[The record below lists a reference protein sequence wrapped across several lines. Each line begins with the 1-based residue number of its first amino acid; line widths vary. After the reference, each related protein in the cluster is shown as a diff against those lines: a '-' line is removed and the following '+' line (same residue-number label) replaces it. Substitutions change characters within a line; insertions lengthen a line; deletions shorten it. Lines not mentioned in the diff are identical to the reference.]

1 MNDVS
6 QVLSNNRILRALSS
20 DVLARLVP
28 LLEHVDLPSGKILY
42 RADEVISHVYFPE
55 NSMISVVAY
64 TEQGQGAEV
73 SVIGCEG
80 ATGLDVILGTDRS
93 SNENITQLA
102 DGAYRIKAS
111 ELKAEFVKGGEVHD
125 LLLMFVRKL
134 IVQISQTALCNRLHN
149 TEMRLS
155 RWLLMCH
162 DRSNADVMQLTQE
175 FIALM
180 LGANRTTVTMTAI
193 ELQNAGFISY
203 KRGTITMIDREGLEE
218 FTCPCYATIS
228 AAYAGD
234 FLTKK

>member
-1 MNDVS
+1 VNDVS
-6 QVLSNNRILRALSS
+6 LIPSQNLILRALS
-20 DVLARLVP
+20 DDARNRLNP
-28 LLEHVDLPSGKILY
+28 LLEHVELPSGKILY
-42 RADEVISHVYFPE
+42 RADEVINYVYFPE

-73 SVIGCEG
+73 SVIGHEG
-80 ATGLDVILGTDRS
+80 ATGLDVILGSVRS

-102 DGAYRIKAS
+102 NDAYRIKT
-111 ELKAEFVKGGEVHD
+111 EDLRAEFVKGGELHD
-125 LLLMFVRKL
+125 LLLLFVRKL

-162 DRSNADVMQLTQE
+162 DRSNSDVMRLTQE
-175 FIALM
+175 FIAVM

-203 KRGTITMIDREGLEE
+203 KRGTITMLDRKGLEE

-234 FLTKK
+234 FRQPK

>member
-6 QVLSNNRILRALSS
+6 PVLSKNSILRALSDDTLS
-20 DVLARLVP
+20 RLKP
-28 LLEHVDLPSGKILY
+28 ILEHVELPSGKILY
-42 RADEVISHVYFPE
+42 RADEVIQYVYFPE

-64 TEQGQGAEV
+64 TEEGQGSEV
-73 SVIGCEG
+73 SVIGHEG
-80 ATGLDVILGTDRS
+80 ATGLDVILGSDRS
-93 SNENITQLA
+93 SNENITQLG
-102 DGAYRIKAS
+102 DGAYRIKT
-111 ELKAEFVKGGEVHD
+111 EDLKEEFKSGGEIHD
-125 LLLMFVRKL
+125 LLLLFVRKL
-134 IVQISQTALCNRLHN
+134 IVQISQTALCNRLHT

-162 DRSNADVMQLTQE
+162 DRSGSDVMRLTQE
-175 FIALM
+175 FIAVM

-203 KRGTITMIDREGLEE
+203 KRGTITMLDRKGLEE

-234 FLTKK
+234 FRQPK

>member
-1 MNDVS
+1 VNDVS
-6 QVLSNNRILRALSS
+6 LIPSQNLILRALS
-20 DVLARLVP
+20 DDARDRLKP
-28 LLEHVDLPSGKILY
+28 ILEHVELSSGKILY
-42 RADEVISHVYFPE
+42 RADEVINYVYFPE

-64 TEQGQGAEV
+64 TEQGQGSEV
-73 SVIGCEG
+73 SVIGAEG
-80 ATGLDVILGTDRS
+80 ATGLDVILGSVRS

-102 DGAYRIKAS
+102 NDAYRIKT
-111 ELKAEFVKGGEVHD
+111 EDLRAEFVKGGELHD
-125 LLLMFVRKL
+125 LLLLFVRKL

-162 DRSNADVMQLTQE
+162 DRSNSDVLRLTQE
-175 FIALM
+175 FIAVM

-203 KRGTITMIDREGLEE
+203 KRGTITMLDRKGLEE
-218 FTCPCYATIS
+218 FACPCYATIS

-234 FLTKK
+234 FRQPK